1 MTEIRCVA
9 AAIFIIGGL
18 FFMTAAVIG
27 VLRFP
32 DFFSRLHS
40 IGLGQSLGLSLCCI
54 GLFIYQGVN
63 ITGGKILLVMI
74 FSLAAGP
81 VGTHIVDKVAFR
93 ESFRKAQADKQ
104 ENEKEEKEGRAG

>member
-1 MTEIRCVA
+1 MMEIRCILTVLFLAVGLVFMAVSVA
-9 AAIFIIGGL
+9 G
-18 FFMTAAVIG
+18 VIK
-27 VLRFP
+27 FP
-32 DFFSRLHS
+32 DFFSRLHA
-40 IGLGQSLGLSLCCI
+40 IGLGQSLGIGFCCI

-74 FSLAAGP
+74 FYLAAGP

>member
-9 AAIFIIGGL
+9 AALFITGGL

-32 DFFSRLHS
+32 DFFSRLHA
-40 IGLGQSLGLSLCCI
+40 IGMGQSLGLSLCCI
-54 GLFIYQGVN
+54 GLFIYHGVN

-74 FSLAAGP
+74 FYLVTGP

-93 ESFRKAQADKQ
+93 ESLRKARIDKK
-104 ENEKEEKEGRAG
+104 EKEKEGRVG